1 MANTQPCVLIID
13 DEPDILQLLSITLN
27 RMKLKTVTASNVREA
42 NKRLVEQRYD
52 FCLTDM
58 RLPDGSGLDII
69 RTIQKGMPE
78 TPVAVLTAH
87 GNMDTAVR
95 ALKLGAFDYVSK
107 PIELP
112 KLRELVKSALK
123 LQQNF
128 SPRKSQPANDLIGS
142 TPEMQQL
149 QQTIIKVAR
158 SQAPVAIFGES
169 GTGKEL
175 VAKLIHRSG
184 PRCDHPFVPVNCGAI
199 PAELMESELFGH
211 IKGSFTGAVS
221 DNEGLFQRAEGG
233 TLFLD
238 EVGELPLSLQVK
250 LLRVIQEK
258 SVRAVGGSK
267 EVACNVRILSATH
280 KNLGRLVQE
289 GKFRQDLFYRL
300 NVIELMVPPLRQ
312 RMDDIP
318 ELVTGLLKKIKPDAS
333 ITPAAIAALK
343 KQKFPG
349 NVRELE
355 NVLERTIALIE
366 GDHIRQQDLVF
377 SSHHTQLSKTDPP
390 SSSLHPL
397 AENVGAETPE
407 QLSLPKRDGLPLDKF
422 VEEIEKKEIMQAL
435 EASRW
440 NKTAAAKLLGMS
452 FRSLRYKL
460 QKFNLD

>member
-1 MANTQPCVLIID
+1 MTDPQPIVLIID

-27 RMKLKTVTASNVREA
+27 RMKLKTVTARDVKEA
-42 NKRLVEQRYD
+42 NKRLVEQKYD

-69 RTIQKGMPE
+69 RTIQKGTPD

-87 GNMDTAVR
+87 GNMDTAVK

-123 LQQNF
+123 LKQNFLPQQNQ
-128 SPRKSQPANDLIGS
+128 SKNNLIGS

-149 QQTIIKVAR
+149 QETIIKVSR

-175 VAKLIHRSG
+175 VARLIHQSG
-184 PRCDHPFVPVNCGAI
+184 PRCDQQFVPVNCGAI

-211 IKGSFTGAVS
+211 IKGSFTGAIN
-221 DNEGLFQRAEGG
+221 DKEGLFQQAEGG

-258 SVRAVGGSK
+258 SVRPVGGAK
-267 EVACNVRILSATH
+267 EISCNVRILSATH
-280 KNLGRLVQE
+280 KNLSRLVQE
-289 GKFRQDLFYRL
+289 GKFRQDLYYRL
-300 NVIELMVPPLRQ
+300 NVIELMVPSLRQ
-312 RMDDIP
+312 RIDDIP
-318 ELVTGLLKKIKPDAS
+318 ELVTGLLKKINPEIQIS
-333 ITPAAIAALK
+333 QGAIDLLK
-343 KQKFPG
+343 EQDFPG

-355 NVLERTIALIE
+355 NILERTIALID
-366 GDHIRQQDLVF
+366 GNTIRQQDLVF
-377 SSHHTQLSKTDPP
+377 TNHHSD
-390 SSSLHPL
+390 SNDNDSASLPV
-397 AENVGAETPE
+397 ARQPEAKITSETAV
-407 QLSLPKRDGLPLDKF
+407 PKRDGIPLDKF

-460 QKFNLD
+460 QKFDLE